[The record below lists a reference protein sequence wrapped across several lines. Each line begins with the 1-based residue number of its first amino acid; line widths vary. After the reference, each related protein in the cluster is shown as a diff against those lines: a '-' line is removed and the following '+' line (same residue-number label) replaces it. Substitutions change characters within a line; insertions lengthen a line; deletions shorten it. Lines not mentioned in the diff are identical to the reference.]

1 MSSLA
6 NAFQINQTNLIP
18 YLVAGYPSIEATI
31 DLIHLLTEE
40 GVTAIELG
48 VPFSDPVADGPIIQ
62 LAAEKALSN
71 GITLSEVF
79 SIAQTVRD
87 QGNDIPLILFS
98 YYNPLL
104 SYGLDKV
111 AKDAS
116 KAGFSGFIVP
126 DLPYE
131 ESDLIRT
138 QLEKVKV
145 DLIPLVAPTSEERV
159 TKIAATAKGFV
170 YCVSSLG
177 TTGVRQSFASNLDT
191 FLQQVRSSSSVPIAV
206 GFGVST
212 ATQVQQLQTKADGVI
227 VGSALVKLISEME
240 KALCNEEEKQ
250 VALNNIRGFVK
261 GLLS

>member
-1 MSSLA
+1 MSRLA
-6 NAFQINQTNLIP
+6 NAFQTNQTNLIP
-18 YLVAGYPSIEATI
+18 YLVAGYPSVEATI
-31 DLIHLLTEE
+31 DLIHLLAEE

-71 GITLSEVF
+71 GITLSDVF
-79 SIAQTVRD
+79 AIAQTVRD
-87 QGNDIPLILFS
+87 QGNTIPLILFS

-104 SYGLDKV
+104 SYGLEKV
-111 AKDAS
+111 AIDAE

-131 ESDLIRT
+131 ESDLLRT
-138 QLEKVKV
+138 QLEQVSL

-159 TKIAATAKGFV
+159 AKIAATAKGFV

-177 TTGVRQSFASNLDT
+177 TTGVRQSFASNLDS
-191 FLQQVRSSSSVPIAV
+191 FLQQVRSSSRVPIAV

-212 ATQVQQLQTKADGVI
+212 ASQVQELRTKADGVI
-227 VGSALVKLISEME
+227 VGSALVKQVTEME
-240 KALCNEEEKQ
+240 QALCKEDEKQ
-250 VALNNIRGFVK
+250 VALNTIRGFVK
-261 GLLS
+261 KLLS